1 MSKSPSK
8 VLQTLATYLLAG
20 QSSLHPW
27 SIDKMDADGN
37 VPRLTATAQPFGH
50 TITVNARF
58 IESVFKFTVSVKIRL
73 FDHDA
78 TDQNGN
84 VLSITS
90 EMPKDDAHGLVSSD
104 WDGMIL
110 RMIGELSKRAF
121 SLSDDLKQIRP
132 RTQV

>member
-73 FDHDA
+73 FDHHAADR
-78 TDQNGN
+78 NGN

-90 EMPKDDAHGLVSSD
+90 EMPEADAYGLVTAD
-104 WDGMIL
+104 WEGMIL
-110 RMIGELSKRAF
+110 RAIRELDVRAF